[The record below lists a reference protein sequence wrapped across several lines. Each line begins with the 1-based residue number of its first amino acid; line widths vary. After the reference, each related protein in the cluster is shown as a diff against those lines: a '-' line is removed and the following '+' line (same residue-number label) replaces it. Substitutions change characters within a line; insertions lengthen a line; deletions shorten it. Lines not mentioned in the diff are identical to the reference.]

1 MPIAEPIICV
11 KSTVRS
17 LVLITALLAVPLGC
31 VSKNKYDALNQ
42 SYAQSQQQLVQSA
55 QEIQM
60 LKQDRDNL
68 SMELKELQVRHKD
81 VIKVNQQ
88 LYAGVQALNSELEKK
103 KSVIQIQ
110 QEVIRLLDDTKQT
123 IESSLKDQI
132 EAEDPENEKAV
143 EEKVEN
149 LKLILVDQILFASG
163 STDIK
168 PEGKQ
173 VLLSI
178 AESMN
183 KDQRYQIIVAGHTDN
198 IPPSA
203 HLRETYPTNWDL
215 SAARAS
221 KVVRFLQHAGK
232 VDPSRLSVKGYGPY
246 RPVAPNDTKAG
257 QQKNRR
263 IEIILAPSDQ

>member
-1 MPIAEPIICV
+1 MD
-11 KSTVRS
+11 
-17 LVLITALLAVPLGC
+17 L
-31 VSKNKYDALNQ
+31 SK
-42 SYAQSQQQLVQSA
+42 
-55 QEIQM
+55 
-60 LKQDRDNL
+60 
-68 SMELKELQVRHKD
+68 ELQELQVRHRD

-88 LYAGVQALNSELEKK
+88 LYAGVQDLNSELEKK

-132 EAEDPENEKAV
+132 EAEEAEDEKV
-143 EEKVEN
+143 IDEKVEN

-163 STDIK
+163 SSVIK

-178 AESMN
+178 AETMK
-183 KDQRYQIIVAGHTDN
+183 KDPRYHIIVAGHTDDV
-198 IPPSA
+198 PPSA
-203 HLRETYPTNWDL
+203 NLRETYPTNWDL

-221 KVVRFLQHAGK
+221 TVVRFLQHAGK
-232 VDPSRLSVKGYGPY
+232 VDPARLSVRGYGPY
-246 RPVAPNDTKAG
+246 RPVAPNATKEG

-263 IEIILAPSDQ
+263 IEIILAPADQ